1 MKLYEMSGFGYI
13 SGMSD
18 EMQILGNYSQT
29 SFVIINLVEAQTSMN
44 SVKFSVADND
54 GSRTAPLLPYL
65 WVNDLLKLS
74 TVIKKM
80 MFYI

>member
-1 MKLYEMSGFGYI
+1 MSGFVYI

-18 EMQILGNYSQT
+18 EMQILGNYSQS

-44 SVKFSVADND
+44 SVKFSVADSD

-74 TVIKKM
+74 TVIKKDLGS
-80 MFYI
+80 IL